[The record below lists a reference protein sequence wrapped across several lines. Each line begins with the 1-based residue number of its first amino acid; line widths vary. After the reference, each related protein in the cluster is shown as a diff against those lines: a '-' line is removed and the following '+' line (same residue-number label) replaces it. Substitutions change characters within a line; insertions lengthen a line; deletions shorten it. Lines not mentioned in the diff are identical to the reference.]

1 MRVLLDTH
9 TFLWAITEESK
20 LSKKVSRLLPTAETW
35 FSVAS
40 VWEILTKV
48 QIGRLSLPE
57 PAGPFLISKLVLNGV
72 HVLPVN
78 LDHVLRL
85 EKLQLHHRDPFDRIL
100 IAQSLEESLP
110 LVTADRMFERYPVE
124 LIW

>member
-20 LSKKVSRLLPTAETW
+20 LSKRVSRLLPSAETW

-40 VWEILTKV
+40 VWEILTKT

-57 PAGPFLISKLVLNGV
+57 PAGSFLTSKLALNGV
-72 HVLPVN
+72 HVLPVR

-100 IAQSLEESLP
+100 IAQSLVESLP